1 MGVGEG
7 EGEWW
12 ERESPEGDG
21 DRNQMVKL
29 VCERYKLIIANNQRH
44 EHTRREKRRS
54 EGVALTLHD
63 RISNHGGRR

>member
-29 VCERYKLIIANNQRH
+29 VCERYRLIIANNQRH
-44 EHTRREKRRS
+44 EHTRREKKA
-54 EGVALTLHD
+54 E
-63 RISNHGGRR
+63 